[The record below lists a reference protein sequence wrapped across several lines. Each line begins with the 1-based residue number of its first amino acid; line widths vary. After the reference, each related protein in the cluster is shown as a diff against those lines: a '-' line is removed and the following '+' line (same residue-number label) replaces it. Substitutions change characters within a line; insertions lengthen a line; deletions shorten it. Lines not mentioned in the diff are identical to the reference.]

1 MKKRRG
7 EIIKVGALFEK
18 YKLRLKPP
26 QGSVI
31 NEVIEV
37 IEDITGITLEK
48 TQIKYSIHTKVI
60 SLNTP
65 SLIKQEIKLKQDEIL
80 IYLKARLGVTNTPT
94 LIL

>member
-7 EIIKVGALFEK
+7 EIIKVGSLFEK
-18 YKLRLKPP
+18 YKQRLKPP

-31 NEVIEV
+31 KEVIEV
-37 IEDITGITLEK
+37 IIDLTGITLENK
-48 TQIKYSIHTKVI
+48 QIKYSIHTKII
-60 SLNTP
+60 SIQAP

-80 IYLKARLGVTNTPT
+80 LHLKARLGINNTPN

>member
-7 EIIKVGALFEK
+7 KIIKVGSLFEK

-31 NEVIEV
+31 NKVIEV

-60 SLNTP
+60 SLNAP

-80 IYLKARLGVTNTPT
+80 IHLKARLGVINTPT